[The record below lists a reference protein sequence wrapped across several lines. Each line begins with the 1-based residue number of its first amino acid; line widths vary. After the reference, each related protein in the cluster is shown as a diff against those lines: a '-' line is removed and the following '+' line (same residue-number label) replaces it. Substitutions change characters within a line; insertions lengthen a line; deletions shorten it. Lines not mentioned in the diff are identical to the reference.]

1 MNRTGPTKNDVSPYE
16 SWFEKIPSID
26 HIKSF
31 GTECDMHIPA
41 QKRKKFDAK
50 SIKGYIVRYC
60 GDKDGF
66 RIYIPDCDIVMFSR
80 DVTFKDEETSSF
92 VDSQD
97 IDQDTMPI
105 EKQEHDTE
113 LLFFEQVENNLD
125 RANPNEDMDMRTLRD
140 RRQLR
145 QPTRYNDY
153 VLFVSEPESYAA
165 TMTSDN

>member
-1 MNRTGPTKNDVSPYE
+1 MQSQLKDILIV
-16 SWFEKIPSID
+16 
-26 HIKSF
+26 
-31 GTECDMHIPA
+31 
-41 QKRKKFDAK
+41 
-50 SIKGYIVRYC
+50 GYY

-66 RIYIPDCDIVMFSR
+66 RIYVPDRDTVMFSR

-92 VDSQD
+92 FGSQD

-113 LLFFEQVENNLD
+113 LLFSEQVEKNLD

-153 VLFVSEPESYAA
+153 VLFVSEPESYSAA
-165 TMTSDN
+165 MTSDNSFE